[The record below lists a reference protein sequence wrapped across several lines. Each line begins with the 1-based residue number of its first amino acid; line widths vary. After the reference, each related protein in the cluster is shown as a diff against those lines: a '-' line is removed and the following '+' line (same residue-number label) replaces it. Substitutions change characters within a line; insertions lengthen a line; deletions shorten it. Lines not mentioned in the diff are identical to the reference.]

1 MISVK
6 NLSKR
11 YNSKVAL
18 DNISFEIK
26 PGEIC
31 GYIGTN
37 GAGKTTTVK
46 ILNGTLS
53 FDSGEVF
60 ISGFDITKNPL
71 EVKSITGYVP
81 ELPNLFNSLTVT
93 EFLNFISD
101 IRNIPEDKRKRRFSY
116 FSELLGY
123 AENMKISIGN
133 LSKGNKQKVIITSAL
148 LHNPDVILF
157 DEPLSGLDANSIFI
171 LQDIIYKLAENGKT
185 ILYSSHLLDMIEKI
199 STKIIILEEGKIIL
213 DKYSKELTGN
223 SEYTTLENLFKDIQK
238 DSEIKSFDYE
248 YVFG

>member
-101 IRNIPEDKRKRRFSY
+101 IRNIPEDKRKRRLSY

>member
-53 FDSGEVF
+53 FDSGKVF

-101 IRNIPEDKRKRRFSY
+101 IRNIPEDKRKRRLSY

>member
-53 FDSGEVF
+53 FDNGEVI
-60 ISGFDITKNPL
+60 ISGFDITKSPL

-101 IRNIPEDKRKRRFSY
+101 IRNIPDDKRKRRFNY

-123 AENMKISIGN
+123 SENMKISIGN

-171 LQDIIYKLAENGKT
+171 LQDIIYKLSENGKT

-248 YVFG
+248 YAFG